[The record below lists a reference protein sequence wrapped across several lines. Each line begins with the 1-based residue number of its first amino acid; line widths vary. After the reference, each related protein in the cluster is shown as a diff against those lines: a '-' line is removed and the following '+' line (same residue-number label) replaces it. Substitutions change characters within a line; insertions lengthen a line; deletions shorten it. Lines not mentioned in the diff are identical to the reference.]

1 MDHLI
6 HGCTK
11 TDSATG
17 LVLLLLEGKVV
28 VATGA
33 SRGLGATGEV
43 VDEHHLLALC
53 SDRRMR

>member
-6 HGCTK
+6 HGCST

-17 LVLLLLEGKVV
+17 LVVLSLKGKVA

-43 VDEHHLLALC
+43 VDEDHLLALC